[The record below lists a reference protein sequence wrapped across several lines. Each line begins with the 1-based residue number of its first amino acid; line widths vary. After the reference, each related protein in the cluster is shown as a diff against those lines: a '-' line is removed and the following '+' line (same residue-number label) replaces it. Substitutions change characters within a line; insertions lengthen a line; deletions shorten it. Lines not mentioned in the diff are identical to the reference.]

1 MEVYFGTK
9 EENNARRQQEFLKLH
24 PAERV
29 MQFIRLSQAMAAFPT
44 NAPKVDKGNFVITI
58 KRKSNDGELG

>member
-1 MEVYFGTK
+1 MEIYFGTK
-9 EENNARRQQEFLKLH
+9 EENNARRQEAFLKLP

-44 NAPKVDKGNFVITI
+44 HTPKEDKGNFVIT
-58 KRKSNDGELG
+58 KKKPENDGKLG